1 MSSGV
6 NAQASGGCPT
16 DDSQIATLAHKALA
30 QHGRV
35 AEFNTLFVPG
45 NKTAEITLHEPY
57 EQASKYTFYA
67 AVSTGKGK
75 EPRALAVLGIDKIVK
90 DDKVWTRLIV
100 SVPGAGWLWPRR
112 TFFVLGCTADGKP
125 ALAAELSAA
134 VSNRGQSALLAI
146 LFIAAVYAGVSFGCR
161 APQGPWTLNPIRLTT
176 GLTGRGSISNLQT
189 FFFTE
194 VLQSTSGLMLGK
206 DSLRLGN

>member
-1 MSSGV
+1 
-6 NAQASGGCPT
+6 
-16 DDSQIATLAHKALA
+16 
-30 QHGRV
+30 
-35 AEFNTLFVPG
+35 
-45 NKTAEITLHEPY
+45 
-57 EQASKYTFYA
+57 
-67 AVSTGKGK
+67 
-75 EPRALAVLGIDKIVK
+75 
-90 DDKVWTRLIV
+90 
-100 SVPGAGWLWPRR
+100 
-112 TFFVLGCTADGKP
+112 
-125 ALAAELSAA
+125 